1 MAGALGGE
9 PKPLAAALELG
20 EHRRVDG
27 VARREA
33 QRVDARPPGRIR
45 PLVGGAIPRPEER
58 GRSHEPNAAGARI
71 RIGRHARLGEI
82 GARARARQARR
93 LDVLE
98 RGQETASAV
107 VGGVIVGVGEKAEAH
122 PLEVLEQPGR
132 RGHRRALRPAG
143 RALVAVAHRGL
154 EIDEGNISGPE
165 KLNER
170 EIIRLVK
177 RCQPPRRHRVAGEQH
192 ADRAV
197 FRVVDQST
205 ISPVNS

>member
-1 MAGALGGE
+1 VAWL
-9 PKPLAAALELG
+9 LALEK
-20 EHRRVDG
+20 
-27 VARREA
+27 
-33 QRVDARPPGRIR
+33 
-45 PLVGGAIPRPEER
+45 
-58 GRSHEPNAAGARI
+58 
-71 RIGRHARLGEI
+71 
-82 GARARARQARR
+82 
-93 LDVLE
+93 
-98 RGQETASAV
+98 T
-107 VGGVIVGVGEKAEAH
+107 EAH

-205 ISPVNS
+205 ISPVDS